1 MRQRAL
7 PVLLLLLSLSSAAF
21 AQQRVAVVLELDAPP
36 AVESYLAAAGARST
50 APSLRAAVTAARY
63 ELAVVEAQQQ
73 PVVARVNA
81 VRSATVL
88 FQMQRLFNGI
98 AVDVDADQLD
108 ELARIPGVK
117 SVQPLPIVQR
127 ANTSSVPLI
136 GAPDVWRAAA
146 PNGATG
152 KNVKVGLIDT
162 GLDYIHRDFGG
173 DGNYAGKTFTGASFP
188 ASDKVPGGT
197 DLAGDDYDPGSAV
210 TANRTPKP
218 DGDPMDCAGHGSHVG
233 GTIAGFGV
241 TKANVRY
248 TGRYDIA
255 FDPALFSIGP
265 GVAPEAKLFAI
276 RIFGCSG
283 GTGLIAPGLE
293 WALDP
298 NKDGDFSDHM
308 DVVNMSLG
316 SDFGTSSNINI
327 VAADNL
333 ARVGCVVVASAGNS
347 GDSYYIV
354 GQPSTGNNVL
364 SAAASI
370 DALEPADGLDV
381 TAPASIAKAY
391 VAHHSVNFPWTTSAA
406 VTGSV
411 ARPATQLTGCSA
423 FPPTDKSIITGKVAL
438 LDWSDNECGS
448 ATRVG
453 NAATAGAI
461 GVILRHTKEDLDIAI
476 AGATSIPSTLV
487 PRSTGDL
494 FLATLSGG
502 PAAGNITVRFS
513 ADQLGTQQVITPG
526 NTDTLS
532 SFSSRG
538 PRSDD
543 NGLKPEIT
551 APGQSIW
558 SVLAKSGFRG
568 QSLSGTSMAA
578 PHVAGAA
585 ALIKQLH
592 PDWSATEVKN
602 ALMNTASHDLFTG
615 TNKSGA
621 RYAVSRVGAGRVDV
635 ASASRTKVILSTDN
649 GLGAA
654 AISFGAP
661 DVVGTFTASKAVVIL
676 NKGSG
681 TVTTYRVQYDPA
693 VTQPGVTFTVPDT
706 VTVPAS
712 GSTTFTVTMNAAAA
726 AMRHHR
732 DDSLTTQQIG
742 VTRAWIGEASGW
754 VTLTASGQETLRL
767 PVFAAPR
774 AASAMSA
781 ATKVFPADAS
791 GTFALKLQGSTLATG
806 TGVDDENAI
815 VAPFELS
822 NIGARDTTKLAQQNI
837 KYTGIATDFAV
848 QKAAGKG
855 VADSTIYFAVV
866 TWGPWSTPAQTP
878 VRIDVD
884 TDGDGVDD
892 MRVTSTD
899 LATFT
904 NTNNDP
910 SDVFIAS
917 VCNSAGANCKSSF
930 LNGNDASVADTVPF
944 NTNVMILPVKAA
956 DLELTATRSAIGYRV
971 RIGNNLMPRQS
982 YDVAKPGMSF
992 SSAATAPIGFSD
1004 NAATTINVAYDKTAF
1019 TNAKSQG
1026 ILLLHLHNEL
1036 GKHEE
1041 LVTAALPPRHRASGH

>member
-1 MRQRAL
+1 MPKGAFA
-7 PVLLLLLSLSSAAF
+7 LLLLSSSVAF
-21 AQQRVAVVLELDAPP
+21 AQQRVAVVLELEAPP
-36 AVESYLAAAGARST
+36 AIESYLAAAAGKST
-50 APSLRAAVTAARY
+50 APSLRAAVTAARNQ
-63 ELAVVEAQQQ
+63 LAVVEAQQQ

-88 FQMQRLFNGI
+88 FQVQRLYNGI

-108 ELARIPGVK
+108 ELAQISGVK

-173 DGNYAGKTFTGASFP
+173 DGNYAGKTFTGPSFP

-197 DLAGDDYDPGSAV
+197 DLAGDDYDPASTV

-233 GTIAGFGV
+233 GTIAGYGV
-241 TKANVRY
+241 TKANLRY
-248 TGRYDIA
+248 TGRYDVA

-265 GVAPEAKLFAI
+265 GVAPEAKLFPI
-276 RIFGCSG
+276 RVFGCSG
-283 GTGLIAPGLE
+283 TTGLIAPALE

-333 ARVGCVVVASAGNS
+333 ARAECVVVASAGNS

-354 GQPSTGNNVL
+354 GQPSTGGSVL
-364 SAAASI
+364 SAAASV

-381 TAPASIAKAY
+381 TAPASIAKTY
-391 VAHHSVNFPWTTSAA
+391 VAHHSVNFPWTASAP

-411 ARPATQLTGCSA
+411 ARPATQLTGCTA
-423 FPPTDKSIITGKVAL
+423 FPPTDKTIITGKVAL
-438 LDWSDNECGS
+438 LDWSDNDCGS

-453 NAATAGAI
+453 NAAAAGAI
-461 GVILRHTKEDLDIAI
+461 GVILRHTKDDLDIAI

-487 PRSTGDL
+487 PKSTGDL
-494 FLATLSGG
+494 FLATLGSS
-502 PAAGNITVRFS
+502 PAAANIAVRFS
-513 ADQLGTQQVITPG
+513 ADQLGTQQVLTPA
-526 NTDTLS
+526 NTDTLT
-532 SFSSRG
+532 SFTSRG

-578 PHVAGAA
+578 PHVTGAA

-592 PDWSATEVKN
+592 PDWTAAEVKN
-602 ALMNTASHDLFTG
+602 VLMNTATHDLFTG

-635 ASASRTKVILSTDN
+635 ASASRTKVILATDN
-649 GLGAA
+649 GLGTAG
-654 AISFGAP
+654 ISFGAP
-661 DVVGTFTASKAVVIL
+661 DVVGTLTASKAVVVL

-681 TVTTYRVQYDPA
+681 TITTYRVQYDPA

-706 VTVPAS
+706 VTVPAA
-712 GSTTFTVTMNAAAA
+712 GSTTFTVTMTAASS

-732 DDSLTTQQIG
+732 DDSLTAQQLG
-742 VTRAWIGEASGW
+742 VTRAWLGEASGW

-767 PVFAAPR
+767 PLFAAPR
-774 AASAMSA
+774 PASAMSA
-781 ATKVFPADAS
+781 VTKVFPGDAS
-791 GTFALKLQGSTLATG
+791 GTFALTLQGSTLATG
-806 TGVDDENAI
+806 TGLDDENAI
-815 VAPFELS
+815 VVPFELS
-822 NIGARDTTKLAQQNI
+822 GTGARDTTKPAYQNI
-837 KYTGIATDFAV
+837 KYTGIATDG
-848 QKAAGKG
+848 KAM
-855 VADSTIYFAVV
+855 ADATIYFAIV
-866 TWGPWSTPAQTP
+866 TWGPWSTPTLTP
-878 VRIDVD
+878 ARIDID

-904 NTNNDP
+904 NANNDP

-917 VCNSAGANCKSSF
+917 VCTSLGANCKFSF
-930 LNGNDASVADTVPF
+930 RNGVDASVADTVPF

-956 DLELTATRSAIGYRV
+956 DLGLTAARSVISYRV
-971 RIGNNLMPRQS
+971 RIGTTTMPRQV
-982 YDVAKPGMSF
+982 YNVAKPGMLF
-992 SSAATAPIGFSD
+992 SSTAPAPIGFAD
-1004 NAATTINVAYDKTAF
+1004 NAATRINVAYDKAAF

-1041 LVTAALPPRHRASGH
+1041 LVTAAQPPRHRASGH